1 MNYAEHPERER
12 ILDQALK
19 ARTFSEIATATC
31 EMDQWVEDHP
41 DDLGIL
47 DAYEVLANMQEIA
60 EFLQQEEFS
69 RRPLAGAAA

>member
-1 MNYAEHPERER
+1 MNYAEHPEREH

-19 ARTFSEIATATC
+19 ARTFSEIATATR

-60 EFLQQEEFS
+60 EFQQEERS
-69 RRPLAGAAA
+69 REARTGVAA

>member
-19 ARTFSEIATATC
+19 ARTFSEIATATRK
-31 EMDQWVEDHP
+31 MDQWVENHP

-60 EFLQQEEFS
+60 EFQQEESS
-69 RRPLAGAAA
+69 RRPLAKATA

>member
-1 MNYAEHPERER
+1 MNYAEHPGRER

-19 ARTFSEIATATC
+19 ARTFSEIATATR

-60 EFLQQEEFS
+60 EFQQEERS
-69 RRPLAGAAA
+69 REARTEVAA